1 MFLTLSL
8 SHYPLYRPILHF
20 SHKHT
25 HNKKVNHA
33 PVINKEEAIPK
44 TTVSTAPKISPSV
57 GGLSFSEFIEFI
69 GRIALE
75 GMDQPNYQVIFPTPF
90 SKILAI
96 LTVWGVADLKKLEE
110 VHIIRTEE
118 AN

>member
-1 MFLTLSL
+1 VPHRKPPS
-8 SHYPLYRPILHF
+8 
-20 SHKHT
+20 
-25 HNKKVNHA
+25 
-33 PVINKEEAIPK
+33 KEESVPK
-44 TTVSTAPKISPSV
+44 TTASIQPPSSLISPTAKASV
-57 GGLSFSEFIEFI
+57 GGLSFSEFIELI
-69 GRIALE
+69 GRIALI